1 MQKEYAFFPG
11 CVLSQAAKESKISL
25 EAIAPILG
33 WKLNEIKGW
42 SCCGASQAQCVD
54 PIATLVANARNIAL
68 AEEMKMP
75 MLTTCSTCMLTLT
88 KAKNTLDK
96 GAKERINIFLA
107 QGGMKYQGSTPITS
121 LLWELY
127 EDLDNLKSKVKKPLS
142 NLKVALFYGCHSL
155 RPEDAFGKK
164 ESSTNPKSFESVVEV
179 LGAKIVPFEKRLDC
193 CGFHASYPAEKS
205 VKKMSSQIVNNASEN
220 QADCVVTPCPL
231 CQMQLDIYQERFQD
245 YTNSKA
251 RLPIIHLSQ
260 LVGLALGLSKEMVG
274 LDYNIIDAIIFAN
287 QSLYYIPLKE
297 LKQNILEFY
306 ELLNTGGILFA
317 TMMSKKNYYF
327 SHSQKE
333 EKNGLSKVE
342 INGRLNETSFIHFID
357 KAEDL
362 ENLFQPFETLF
373 LGDYD
378 PINFYN
384 FEGSAHHYIYIG
396 IKK

>member
-1 MQKEYAFFPG
+1 MQKEFAFFPG

-68 AEEMKMP
+68 AEGMKMP
-75 MLTTCSTCMLTLT
+75 MLTTCSTCMLTLS
-88 KAKNTLDK
+88 KAKNTLDE
-96 GAKERINIFLA
+96 GAKNRINTFLA
-107 QGGMKYQGSTPITS
+107 QGNIKYEGSVEITS

-127 EDLDNLKSKVKKPLS
+127 CDIDSLKDKVTKPLS

-155 RPEDAFGKK
+155 RTEKELGKK
-164 ESSTNPKSFESVVEV
+164 ESSTNPKSFEAIVDV
-179 LGAKIVPFEKRLDC
+179 LGAKVVPFEKRLDC

-260 LVGLALGLSKEMVG
+260 LVGLALGLSKEEVG
-274 LDYNIIDAIIFAN
+274 LDSNIIDAMHIA
-287 QSLYYIPLKE
+287 
-297 LKQNILEFY
+297 
-306 ELLNTGGILFA
+306 
-317 TMMSKKNYYF
+317 
-327 SHSQKE
+327 
-333 EKNGLSKVE
+333 
-342 INGRLNETSFIHFID
+342 
-357 KAEDL
+357 
-362 ENLFQPFETLF
+362 
-373 LGDYD
+373 
-378 PINFYN
+378 
-384 FEGSAHHYIYIG
+384 
-396 IKK
+396 